1 MLWQGHNS
9 DDKPLL
15 LEVNLHDRAEEVELV
30 EKEEEEEVS
39 MGGGSAGEQLMWRQS
54 L

>member
-15 LEVNLHDRAEEVELV
+15 LEVNLHDRAEEVE
-30 EKEEEEEVS
+30 KEEEEEVS
-39 MGGGSAGEQLMWRQS
+39 MGGGVQVSS
-54 L
+54 